1 MEGCNTVLEV
11 VTKTIPNKKR
21 CKRAKWLSEEG
32 LQIAEK
38 RRGAKGEGERERYT
52 QLSAEFQ
59 RIARGNQKTFLNEQ
73 YKEIQ
78 ENNRMGNTRD
88 VFKKIGDI
96 KGKLHARMGLI
107 IDRNDKDLTEA
118 EGAKKR

>member
-1 MEGCNTVLEV
+1 M
-11 VTKTIPNKKR
+11 
-21 CKRAKWLSEEG
+21 S
-32 LQIAEK
+32 
-38 RRGAKGEGERERYT
+38 
-52 QLSAEFQ
+52 SEFQ

-88 VFKKIGDI
+88 VFKRIGDI
-96 KGKLHARMGLI
+96 KGKFHARMGII

-118 EGAKKR
+118 EGAKKRLHEYMEEL